1 MAGLKLQ
8 IFAQK
13 DGAVTTIDH
22 LQQTY
27 NMECLLVNIR

>member
-1 MAGLKLQ
+1 MAGLKLK

-13 DGAVTTIDH
+13 DGAVTTTDH